1 MGPPALVDAAAH
13 PYARPMA
20 TFTGFPAAALDFY
33 AALEENNNRRWWTE
47 NKGTY
52 DAAVL
57 APFSALLGGLEPRF
71 GPGRIFRPYRDMRF
85 SPTQEQYKTG
95 QGIFLS
101 HHEDVGYYLHL
112 SAAGLRVGGG
122 YHSAAPAQLA
132 RYRAAVDATSSGT
145 ALVGIVEQLQASG
158 FAIAGPTLKTLPR
171 GFAKDHPR
179 GQLLRHKT
187 LSASLELGRPD
198 WMDSRSAQEHIAE
211 QWERLRPLV
220 DWVIRHAPP

>member
-1 MGPPALVDAAAH
+1 MD
-13 PYARPMA
+13 
-20 TFTGFPAAALDFY
+20 TFTGFPAAALEFY
-33 AALEENNNRRWWTE
+33 AALAENNNRRWWQE

-57 APFSALLGGLEPRF
+57 TPFSALLGALEPRF
-71 GPGRIFRPYRDMRF
+71 GPGRIFRPHRDMRF
-85 SPTQEQYKTG
+85 SPGRGPYKTG

-112 SAAGLRVGGG
+112 NAAGLSVGGG
-122 YHSAAPAQLA
+122 YRSAAPAQLA

-145 ALVGIVEQLQASG
+145 ALVGIVGQLQASG
-158 FAIAGPTLKTLPR
+158 FAIAGQTLKTQPR
-171 GFAKDHPR
+171 GFPKDHPR
-179 GQLLRHKT
+179 RALLRHKT
-187 LSASLELGRPD
+187 LGASLELGRPE
-198 WMDSRSAQEHIAE
+198 WMECHSAQEHIAE